1 MSITLLSR
9 IIEAWTWFLH
19 PSVIPWAGVIAAIV
33 AALTVETK
41 SWLKS
46 PLRSIRRALQVAGV
60 WLVIALFFGWALQPG
75 DGGGVGGGGE
85 SEADSAAKETPQVT
99 VIPGQPVSGVLEHF
113 DLVISFTPSP
123 GNQSIAL
130 DFSCDMQNKITKSE
144 STKTEIRAGN
154 MHEFDKLLVEKL
166 REVDIPQHTKR
177 LVVLIKPLPFPGES
191 VLRRVNEKIRLVLPN
206 AIVKFDESNA
216 P

>member
-85 SEADSAAKETPQVT
+85 SEADSAAKETPQV
-99 VIPGQPVSGVLEHF
+99 LEHF

-123 GNQSIAL
+123 GNQSIVL